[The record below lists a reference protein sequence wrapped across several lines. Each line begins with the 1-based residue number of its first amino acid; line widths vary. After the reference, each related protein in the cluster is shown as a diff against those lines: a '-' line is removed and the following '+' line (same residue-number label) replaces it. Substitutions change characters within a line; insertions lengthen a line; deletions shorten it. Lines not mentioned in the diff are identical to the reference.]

1 MYCYSYGSNMASRYL
16 RQYCPSAKPVMR
28 ADLPNFRVE
37 FRRFSTDM
45 QGGISSIMEA
55 PGEMVRGVIYEVPVQ
70 EVKALDI
77 LEDLPKGLYRRDTF
91 LVLGE
96 DGQWHQADLYRVVN
110 PTGPYDPAPQY
121 IDMMIEGA
129 REHDLDPTYID
140 HLESLRTNLT

>member
-1 MYCYSYGSNMASRYL
+1 
-16 RQYCPSAKPVMR
+16 MR

>member
-1 MYCYSYGSNMASRYL
+1 MASRYL

-96 DGQWHQADLYRVVN
+96 DDQWHQADLYRVVN

>member
-1 MYCYSYGSNMASRYL
+1 MASRYL

>member
-1 MYCYSYGSNMASRYL
+1 
-16 RQYCPSAKPVMR
+16 MR

-70 EVKALDI
+70 EVKALDS

>member
-1 MYCYSYGSNMASRYL
+1 MFCFSYGSNMASRYL
-16 RQYCPSAKPVMR
+16 RKYCPSAAPVMR
-28 ADLPNFRVE
+28 ADLPNYRVE

-55 PGEMVRGVIYEVPVQ
+55 PGEMVRGVIYEIPEQ

-77 LEDLPKGLYRRDTF
+77 LEDIPQGLYRRDTF

-96 DGQWHQADLYRVVN
+96 DDRWHHADLYRVVK
-110 PTGPYDPAPQY
+110 PSGPYDPALQY

-129 REHDLDPTYID
+129 REHDLDPAYID
-140 HLESLRTNLT
+140 DLESLRDNLA

>member
-1 MYCYSYGSNMASRYL
+1 MLCFSYGSNMASRYL
-16 RQYCPSAKPVMR
+16 RQYCPSAVPVMR
-28 ADLPNFRVE
+28 ADLPNYRVE

-55 PGEMVRGVIYEVPVQ
+55 PGEMVRGVIYEIPVQ
-70 EVKALDI
+70 EVKELDI

-91 LVLGE
+91 QVLGE
-96 DGQWHQADLYRVVN
+96 DGQWHHADLYRVVN
-110 PTGPYDPAPQY
+110 PAGPFDPAPQY

-140 HLESLRTNLT
+140 HLESLRTNIS